1 MPAAALSRARPPP
14 RCGARV
20 CVGLCATTAR
30 LLVDDALHGLTVPYA
45 PGRGRAPYARHQK
58 ARPLPVPRFVH
69 QPQVESL
76 RGRTRT
82 IRRVAGVRH
91 GRRGAF
97 TLEGHHCRP
106 GSDRRGGPHGGRR
119 CPGRGGVEAPVPLGG
134 PAGRAPS
141 GCPFPI
147 DAADAMP
154 GHAQI
159 DRPGT
164 THVRVELRDCL
175 GGAPSPRPPRDRW
188 MPVRRRGWPG
198 PRPTPPAPRCFAR
211 SRTSGIWCRPAS
223 PRPAPPFPGTGQRRS
238 AAREVPTCALRGAK
252 VRRAQGKGA
261 GAVAPV
267 VERTGGGGDS
277 HPSRRSADW
286 GPRCGVGGWWGRGR
300 GDQCAT
306 ARRRRGPRA
315 SHQDC
320 APNLRRTGTG
330 VEDVTCTASASREAR
345 RQYSAPSRRA

>member
-1 MPAAALSRARPPP
+1 VHPPA
-14 RCGARV
+14 
-20 CVGLCATTAR
+20 
-30 LLVDDALHGLTVPYA
+30 
-45 PGRGRAPYARHQK
+45 
-58 ARPLPVPRFVH
+58 
-69 QPQVESL
+69 
-76 RGRTRT
+76 
-82 IRRVAGVRH
+82 
-91 GRRGAF
+91 
-97 TLEGHHCRP
+97 
-106 GSDRRGGPHGGRR
+106 
-119 CPGRGGVEAPVPLGG
+119 
-134 PAGRAPS
+134 
-141 GCPFPI
+141 
-147 DAADAMP
+147 
-154 GHAQI
+154 
-159 DRPGT
+159 
-164 THVRVELRDCL
+164 
-175 GGAPSPRPPRDRW
+175 APSPSTRRTLCPGTLRSTGPALLTCASNCVSASGERLRRAPPRDRW